1 MYIEELN
8 VQRCWYCICAFH
20 SGGVAQMNNFLEK
33 FFPAV
38 YARKQLSVKIGS
50 SHNIYCQYNNQA
62 LQAYVAS
69 ISLAAAVSTLFASYF
84 TRNYGRKTTLIS
96 AGVLSIIGVIL
107 KAAAQNLGMFFVG
120 RIIIG
125 FGLGLLMQVSD
136 DFHILVS
143 SESKQEHF
151 LTNSLF

>member
-1 MYIEELN
+1 
-8 VQRCWYCICAFH
+8 
-20 SGGVAQMNNFLEK
+20 MNNFLEK

-62 LQAYVAS
+62 LQTYVAS

-96 AGVLSIIGVIL
+96 VGVLYIIGVIL
-107 KAAAQNLGMFFVG
+107 NAAAQNLGMLFVG